1 MASSSEVPF
10 PIYVF
15 HLERPPLML
24 PCNASPFFIVSLSL
38 PCTFTLCGN
47 IHTSH
52 IANVR
57 MLSISL
63 SVLLSVFHDLFTH
76 FSPLRTSIFNRD
88 GSMFSHSLIKDMVC
102 MHNTHTHSMWMH
114 YVSVCVGSGITA
126 CVLCLLFLW
135 WRRNSVSG
143 VFRVEPVVSRQGD
156 TGDVHSN

>member
-1 MASSSEVPF
+1 MEWL
-10 PIYVF
+10 
-15 HLERPPLML
+15 HLLMSHFL
-24 PCNASPFFIVSLSL
+24 NMFFIWKDHHCCYHAMPLSFSLYLCL
-38 PCTFTLCGN
+38 PCTLTLCGN

-88 GSMFSHSLIKDMVC
+88 GSMFSHGLIKDMVC

-114 YVSVCVGSGITA
+114 MWVCCLQQYNSLYSLSSLSVVKKKRCQWSLQSRTCSQQTGQH
-126 CVLCLLFLW
+126 
-135 WRRNSVSG
+135 RR
-143 VFRVEPVVSRQGD
+143 RLQ
-156 TGDVHSN
+156 